1 MNNSAKNSARESY
14 CETLNSRD
22 SENVIPAEYL
32 KSLTSQ
38 KLVPSKIC
46 CCNLF
51 DKIDIPLAVLVDNS
65 FSMFSYRS
73 ISRRY
78 HAYKDVWHLIMN
90 DVSLICEPEETNE
103 YDWNAVSI
111 IFEACIL
118 RKVVGHVPFKWISK
132 IGVNWLPNSC
142 RYQIIVFA

>member
-1 MNNSAKNSARESY
+1 MNNSAKNSNRESY

-22 SENVIPAEYL
+22 SWNVISVEYL
-32 KSLTSQ
+32 KSPTSQ

-46 CCNLF
+46 CCNLL
-51 DKIDIPLAVLVDNS
+51 DKIDIPLAVLAANS

-73 ISRRY
+73 ISRGY

-90 DVSLICEPEETNE
+90 DESLICEPEETDE

-111 IFEACIL
+111 MLETCIL

-132 IGVNWLPNSC
+132 IRVNWLPNSC